1 MGSPADRIFTGV
13 DLTKKGLTFQPG
25 HDAAALK
32 TYRYLRLGMLV
43 AVAALS
49 YSIIEEYSQ
58 SGVHCFLGSI
68 SGYYYTPVHPVFIGV
83 MVGIG
88 LALIAIKGRTA
99 IEDACLSL
107 AGMMAPIVALVPTG
121 DDVRGVCR
129 PQMLSAGHYQPDTHT
144 SFGPASISN
153 DLHAYVLAGYVAIG
167 LLLIAALLQWRHSG
181 STEEYTSGTWITLGI
196 AFALVL
202 TGSILLRWGYEW
214 VLQGHARAAC
224 AMFLLLAVAA
234 ITNGVLGLRRQHTK
248 PVYVWSYLAVGSFMI
263 AAGIV
268 FLVTQVSD
276 RSALNGHL
284 VFAIEIVEI
293 LAFVVFWAVQTIERW
308 NDTV

>member
-1 MGSPADRIFTGV
+1 MASPADRIFTGV
-13 DLTKKGLTFQPG
+13 DLTKKGLTFQSG

-58 SGVHCFLGSI
+58 RGVHCFLGSI

-88 LALIAIKGRTA
+88 LALIVIKGRTA

-121 DDVRGVCR
+121 DDVQGVCR
-129 PQMLSAGHYQPDTHT
+129 QQMLSAGRYQPDTHG

-153 DLHAYVLAGYVAIG
+153 DMHAYVLAGYVAIG
-167 LLLIAALLQWRHSG
+167 LLLIAALVEWRHSG
-181 STEEYTSGTWITLGI
+181 SIEEYTTGTWISLGI
-196 AFALVL
+196 AFALVI
-202 TGSILLRWGYEW
+202 TGSVLLRWGYGW

-234 ITNGVLGLRRQHTK
+234 ITNGVLGFLRQHTK
-248 PVYVWSYLAVGSFMI
+248 RIYAWFYVAVGTFMI
-263 AAGIV
+263 VAGIV
-268 FLVTQVSD
+268 FLATQVSD

-293 LAFVVFWAVQTIERW
+293 LAFVIFWAVQTVERW